1 MTRSVL
7 LLLALLLIAL
17 LPYCG
22 TLLVDAYYDNKI
34 ASEQLANARAKK
46 ALAQSKHDEILQ
58 YDTLVK
64 RANNYAKSANDLQL
78 TKQYWERYEVK
89 ITESETTAADL
100 HLLLSTS
107 KHGPE
112 YLFQPE
118 KLVIQRAPHQEEITS
133 EENKTIVSLQGTF
146 IVKKEL

>member
-7 LLLALLLIAL
+7 LLTALILIAVV
-17 LPYCG
+17 PYCG
-22 TLLVDAYYDNKI
+22 KLFVDAYYDNKL
-34 ASEQLANARAKK
+34 ASEQLANAK
-46 ALAQSKHDEILQ
+46 AHKDLAQSKHDEILQ
-58 YDTLVK
+58 YEALVK
-64 RANNYAKSANDLQL
+64 KANSYAKSANELQL
-78 TKQYWERYEVK
+78 TKQHWDRYEVN
-89 ITESETTAADL
+89 IEESETTAADL

-118 KLVIQRAPHQEEITS
+118 KLIIQRAPNQTEIIS